1 MEQNLEHRN
10 KSKHIQ
16 SFNIWQ
22 GSQENAIEKKTVIST
37 NSAGIIE
44 YSMWKNEMRGT
55 SSNVQWL
62 RCYAS
67 NAGRPQKQEKK
78 ERTETGP
85 VPHFTHTDGLKVG

>member
-1 MEQNLEHRN
+1 
-10 KSKHIQ
+10 
-16 SFNIWQ
+16 
-22 GSQENAIEKKTVIST
+22 
-37 NSAGIIE
+37 
-44 YSMWKNEMRGT
+44 MWRNEMRGT

-85 VPHFTHTDGLKVG
+85 VPHFTHTDGLKIG